1 MGLAVSVA
9 NLGTSNLETLKT
21 TVIPTCPRHSH
32 MSLSFPRRRAVYR
45 DGNDRRLRLSAE
57 GRESHRDSS
66 ETRQST
72 LKIQLGD

>member
-1 MGLAVSVA
+1 MGLVVSVA
-9 NLGTSNLETLKT
+9 NLGASNPETLGNY
-21 TVIPTCPRHSH
+21 RRSH
-32 MSLSFPRRRAVYR
+32 MSSSFPRRRAVYR